1 MQTIT
6 IKEQEAGQRL
16 DKLLGKYLNLA
27 PKNFIYKML
36 RKKNIVLNGKKADGA
51 EKLQKGDE
59 IKLFLSE
66 ETVEKFSKTLI
77 LSNKKNTDKKL
88 EILYEDTH
96 ILLINKSVGVLS
108 QKAKETDIS
117 LVEMILS
124 YLIEKKELKT
134 EDLSFFR
141 PSVCNRLDRNT
152 SGIIIAGKTLLGSQ
166 EMSKILKERTADK
179 FYLCLVKGV
188 IKKESLIEGYL
199 NKEKEKNQVT
209 IKAKPSSK
217 EDLPIKTQYIPLA
230 NNGNITLL
238 KVKLITGRS
247 HQIRAHLASIG
258 HPIIGDGKYGQEE
271 INQVFQKKY
280 RLKNQLLHSYQLI
293 MPNITG
299 TLSYLSNKVFS
310 APLPEKFKDIIK
322 GEGIKWQPGVQ
333 ED

>member
-209 IKAKPSSK
+209 IKAKLSSK

-299 TLSYLSNKVFS
+299 TLSYLSNRVFS

>member
-96 ILLINKSVGVLS
+96 ILLVNKSVGVLS

-230 NNGNITLL
+230 NNGDITLL

>member
-230 NNGNITLL
+230 NNGDITLL

-293 MPNITG
+293 IPNITG
-299 TLSYLSNKVFS
+299 TLSYLSNRVFS

>member
-96 ILLINKSVGVLS
+96 ILLVNKSVGVLS

-230 NNGNITLL
+230 NNGDITLL

-299 TLSYLSNKVFS
+299 TLSYLSNRVFS

>member
-230 NNGNITLL
+230 NNGDITLL

-299 TLSYLSNKVFS
+299 TLSYLSNRVFS

>member
-230 NNGNITLL
+230 NNGDITLL

>member
-230 NNGNITLL
+230 NNGDITLL

-258 HPIIGDGKYGQEE
+258 HPIIGDGKYGQKE

-299 TLSYLSNKVFS
+299 TLSYLSNRVFS

>member
-209 IKAKPSSK
+209 IKAKLSSK

>member
-230 NNGNITLL
+230 NNGDITLL

-271 INQVFQKKY
+271 INRVFQKKY

>member
-96 ILLINKSVGVLS
+96 ILLVNKSVGVLS

-134 EDLSFFR
+134 EELSFFR

-209 IKAKPSSK
+209 IKEKPSSK

-230 NNGNITLL
+230 NNGDITLL

>member
-179 FYLCLVKGV
+179 FYLCLVKGI

-230 NNGNITLL
+230 NNGDITLL

-299 TLSYLSNKVFS
+299 TLSYLSNRVFS

>member
-108 QKAKETDIS
+108 QKAKETDTS

-217 EDLPIKTQYIPLA
+217 EDLPIKTHYIPLA

-299 TLSYLSNKVFS
+299 TLSYLSNRVFS

>member
-96 ILLINKSVGVLS
+96 ILLVNKSVGVLS

-230 NNGNITLL
+230 NNGDITLL

-293 MPNITG
+293 IPNITG
-299 TLSYLSNKVFS
+299 TLSYLSNRVFS

>member
-96 ILLINKSVGVLS
+96 ILLVNKSVGVLS

-209 IKAKPSSK
+209 IKAKLSSK

-230 NNGNITLL
+230 NNGDITLL

>member
-36 RKKNIVLNGKKADGA
+36 RKKNIILNGKKADGA

-230 NNGNITLL
+230 NNGDITLL

-299 TLSYLSNKVFS
+299 TLSYLSNRVFS